1 MEMGKWKK
9 NIHLHNRKSEDEVWD
24 WYIFLRNWIF
34 KNMYRKIS
42 SVQFSRSVVSN
53 SLWPHELQHARSPC
67 PSPTPG
73 VEFTKLMSI
82 ESVMPS
88 NHLTLCW
95 PFLLLPSIFPSIR
108 VFSNESALHI
118 RWPKYWSFS
127 FNINPSNEYSGL
139 ISPLGW
145 TGWIS
150 LQSKGLSRVFS
161 NTTVQK
167 HQFFDAYLSLYRK
180 IKESK
185 IIVLGK
191 WDWCVRGVV
200 PGVF

>member
-95 PFLLLPSIFPSIR
+95 PFLLLPSIFLSIR
-108 VFSNESALHI
+108 DFSKLLDCPIMNI
-118 RWPKYWSFS
+118 RFL
-127 FNINPSNEYSGL
+127 F
-139 ISPLGW
+139 LGG
-145 TGWIS
+145 GW
-150 LQSKGLSRVFS
+150 LSRFLVLPLDFCHKAS
-161 NTTVQK
+161 NP
-167 HQFFDAYLSLYRK
+167 
-180 IKESK
+180 ESFRYS
-185 IIVLGK
+185 LGK
-191 WDWCVRGVV
+191 SEGW
-200 PGVF
+200 